1 MGNLLQSV
9 REGRVVRTAHAWQ
22 TALASAIPVLLLCLV
37 LPRLSPRQAV
47 LCSIALLT
55 LILAATLATLYW
67 SDIWI
72 PPTAALLGAAVG
84 YPLWS
89 WRSQEAALQYMAGEM
104 NRLRREYPPVLDNA
118 GQHTTRTRR
127 YNTEGHS
134 VRIE

>member
-1 MGNLLQSV
+1 MRISDWSSDVCSSDLVFPAPVSHRASGISGVEIMGNLLQSV

-72 PPTAALLGAAVG
+72 
-84 YPLWS
+84 
-89 WRSQEAALQYMAGEM
+89 RSEEHTSELQSLM
-104 NRLRREYPPVLDNA
+104 
-118 GQHTTRTRR
+118 
-127 YNTEGHS
+127 
-134 VRIE
+134 RISYA